1 MPVSNTTLLLGA
13 IVVVAFLLYFWWE
26 RRDRTKEDAVSREAE
41 DIRSMGELVATSLQ
55 PKIDPTRCIGSS
67 ACISSCPEKVVIGL
81 INGRADLINPLACVG
96 HGACEV
102 ACPVNAISL
111 VYGTRTR
118 GVELPRISKHFE
130 TNQPGVYI
138 VGELGGMGLI
148 RNAVMQGT
156 QAVQHI
162 VKGSSDA
169 RPRRGGGD
177 VLDAIVVGAG
187 PAGISAT
194 LALMESR
201 LNVLLVEREAFGGTI
216 AHYPRAKVVMTGT
229 LELPLYG
236 SVAQRKMSK
245 EELVGLWEDI
255 QRKLSPPLSTGELV
269 QGIDRDTDGMWT
281 IRSDRGARR
290 AANVVLALGV
300 RGSPRKLGVSGE
312 DLPKVHYR
320 LLEPEEFA
328 GKHVMVVGGGNSAVE
343 SALSLS
349 DSGRCASVSIS
360 YRRDKF
366 ARCREENRR
375 RIDEAIAAR
384 RVAALMSTQITSVAG
399 DHVVMKGGG
408 KEEARPNDALI
419 VQIGGT
425 APADLLK
432 SFGIDLVTKYG
443 VR

>member
-1 MPVSNTTLLLGA
+1 VPVSNTTLLLGA
-13 IVVVAFLLYFWWE
+13 IVVLALLLYLWWE
-26 RRDRTKEDAVSREAE
+26 NRDRRVEDAVSREAE
-41 DIRSMGELVATSLQ
+41 DLRSMGELVATSLH
-55 PKIDPTRCIGSS
+55 PKIDPGRCIGSR

-81 INGRADLINPLACVG
+81 INGRAELVNPLACVG

-118 GVELPRISKHFE
+118 GVELPRVSPDFE
-130 TNQPGVYI
+130 TNQPGIYI

-148 RNAVMQGT
+148 RNAVMQGQ
-156 QAVQHI
+156 QAVAHI
-162 VKGSSDA
+162 LRGSDA
-169 RPRRGGGD
+169 GPRRGVDGALD
-177 VLDAIVVGAG
+177 VLVIGAG

-194 LALMESR
+194 LACMAGQ

-229 LELPLYG
+229 LDLPLYG
-236 SVAQRKMSK
+236 PVRQRKMSK
-245 EELVGLWEDI
+245 EELVGLWTDI
-255 QRKLSPPLSTGELV
+255 RTRTSPPLSTGELCESI
-269 QGIDRDTDGMWT
+269 QRDPDGMWRVLT
-281 IRSDRGARR
+281 DRGQHR

-300 RGSPRKLGVSGE
+300 RGSPRKLGVPGE
-312 DLPKVHYR
+312 DLPKVAYR

-328 GKHVMVVGGGNSAVE
+328 EKHVIVVGGGNSAVE

-349 DSGRCASVSIS
+349 DSNRCASVAIS

-366 ARCREENRR
+366 ARCRAENRR
-375 RIDEAIAAR
+375 RIDEAIANG
-384 RVAALMSTQITSVAG
+384 RVTPLLGTELVDIAEDRVTIRGHGADTERA
-399 DHVVMKGGG
+399 
-408 KEEARPNDALI
+408 NDALI

-425 APADLLK
+425 APADLLR
-432 SFGIDLVTKYG
+432 SFGVELVTKYG